1 MIRIRA
7 FHLRWRLIVT
17 LSAFLVL
24 LWGVLTGFFYWRGVQ
39 DAEREAREHLS
50 YEMGRLAIQL
60 NHELDHGEWLD
71 AERLLALWAA
81 EPNMKYLAVL
91 DDTGRVL
98 FANRLA
104 WKGRP
109 LAESVERFDPVLLR
123 QVQAQ
128 RRPIVVEISRLT
140 AMDAYF
146 PLIWHERGERHL
158 REERTAVLFAR
169 YDLKPVHDRILAGV
183 GIAAAVLALLLGISL
198 LTLWYM
204 LRRILL
210 EPLGRFAEA
219 TRRFGSGERQ
229 IQLAAEGEGELAE
242 LTEVFNQM
250 ARQLGES
257 QQLLLQQRALFDTLA
272 EVNQAIIRSGSAR
285 EVLESLCRI
294 LVERAGFTLAWLGEV
309 RHQEGR
315 VEAVAAAAAEETML
329 EYVGRLDIVLDSG
342 QPAGRG
348 PTATAVRQNRVV
360 LVNDFQ
366 ASAMTDHWKRM
377 AARFRIRASAAL
389 PIRLHGKVVAV
400 LNVYAGRRGFFTREV
415 VQLLVELAADVAFAL
430 DHFEQRRRQRRIEEA
445 LRHSEARYR
454 QLFEQSPAVELLIDC
469 QARKILD
476 ANPAACRFYGYGR
489 EEFQGMPLHRLQK
502 GDTVLQ
508 GSEGVVR
515 CRHRLSDGRQ
525 RDVEI
530 YAGPVVIEGRRLLFA
545 IVHDVTDRQRMERFT
560 RMLTE
565 DIGAKLGED
574 FFQSLVAKL
583 GQNLNV
589 AYAFVAV
596 VEEGRLET
604 IAVWDAAGRLEDFSC
619 GLAGTPCAE
628 VVKGGARVF
637 PQGVQERFRDD
648 ELLHRLKIESYAGTP
663 LHDNEGRVIGVLAV
677 CDTKPLAERNELMTI
692 LRMVAVRASAELQRR
707 QAEREIQQ
715 LAFYD
720 PLTQLPNRRL
730 FLERLAQVL
739 SAAGRRKDWGGV
751 MFLDLDNFKHLN
763 DAWGHQVGDQLLVQV
778 ASRLRQHLRTED
790 TVARLGG
797 DEFVILL
804 PGLGD
809 DEETA
814 AGHVRAVAQ
823 KLKAQIAREFQLGER
838 SYHTSV
844 SIGIT
849 LFRGKETVEEL
860 LKQADA
866 AMYRAKAAGRNA
878 IRFYHPAMQSLAD
891 ARLEL
896 EKALRAALANDQFEL
911 YYQPQHSNGGGL
923 AGAEALLRWNH
934 PEKGFVPPNEFIP
947 IAEETGLI
955 LDLGQ
960 WVLETA
966 CRHIRQWQERG
977 WMAYI
982 DHVAVNISP
991 RQFHQAGFVYQV
1003 TQIVESAGIS
1013 PDKLMLE
1020 LTEGILVEDIGDT
1033 IAKMKALKQL
1043 GVRFSIDDFGTGYSS
1058 LIYLKRLP
1066 LDELKIDRSFVRDIE
1081 TDANDRTIVETILAM
1096 ARHLGLTVV
1105 AEGVETEAQR
1115 RFLQRHGCHLYQGWL
1130 FSKPLSVS
1138 KFSRYL
1144 MLAVASTQPE
1154 SP

>member
-1 MIRIRA
+1 MIKIRA
-7 FHLRWRLIVT
+7 FRLRWYLIVT

-24 LWGVLTGFFYWRGVQ
+24 LWGILSGFFYWRGVQ
-39 DAEREAREHLS
+39 DAEREAREHLN

-60 NHELDHGEWLD
+60 RHELDHGEWLD
-71 AERLLALWAA
+71 AERLLTLWAA
-81 EPNMKYLAVL
+81 EPNMKYLALL
-91 DDTGRVL
+91 DDAGRVL
-98 FANRLA
+98 LANRLA

-109 LAESVERFDPVLLR
+109 ITESVERFDPNLFRRVWER
-123 QVQAQ
+123 
-128 RRPIVVEISRLT
+128 RRPTVVTLPEGE

-146 PLIWHERGERHL
+146 SVVWHEAGKRRL
-158 REERTAVLFAR
+158 REERTALLFAR
-169 YDLKPVHDRILAGV
+169 YDLKPLHDRILAGV
-183 GIAAAVLALLLGISL
+183 GISAAVLAVLLGIGL

-204 LRRILL
+204 LHRILL
-210 EPLGRFAEA
+210 EPLSRFAEA
-219 TRRFGSGERQ
+219 TRRFGSGESRM
-229 IQLAAEGEGELAE
+229 QLAAEGEGELAE
-242 LTEVFNQM
+242 LTGVFNQM

-257 QQLLLQQRALFDTLA
+257 QQMLLQQRALFDTLA
-272 EVNQAIIRSGSAR
+272 EVNQTIIRSGAAQ
-285 EVLESLCRI
+285 EVFQSVCRI

-309 RHQEGR
+309 RHPEGR

-329 EYVGRLDIVLDSG
+329 DYVDRLDIVLDPG
-342 QPAGRG
+342 KPVGRG

-366 ASAMTDHWKRM
+366 ASTMTGHWKGV
-377 AARFRIRASAAL
+377 AARFGICASAAL

-430 DHFEQRRRQRRIEEA
+430 DHFEQRRRRRRIEEA

-469 QARKILD
+469 QAQTILD
-476 ANPAACRFYGYGR
+476 ANPAACRFYGYAR
-489 EEFQGMPLHRLQK
+489 EEFQGMPLRRLQED
-502 GDTVLQ
+502 GALP
-508 GSEGVVR
+508 GSEEVVCR
-515 CRHRLSDGRQ
+515 RHRLGDGRE

-545 IVHDVTDRQRMERFT
+545 IIHDVTDRQRMERFT

-574 FFQSLVAKL
+574 FFQSLVDKL
-583 GQNLNV
+583 GQSLNV
-589 AYAFVAV
+589 AYAFTAV
-596 VEEGRLET
+596 VDDRRLES
-604 IAVWDAAGRLEDFSC
+604 IAVWDADGRLSEIACS
-619 GLAGTPCAE
+619 LAGTPCAE
-628 VVKGGARVF
+628 VINGGARVF
-637 PQGVQERFRDD
+637 PQEIRERFPED
-648 ELLHRLKIESYAGTP
+648 ELLRRLAIESYAGTP
-663 LHDNEGRVIGVLAV
+663 LYDNEGRVIGVLAV
-677 CDTKPLAERNELMTI
+677 CDTEPLAERNELMTI

-730 FLERLAQVL
+730 FLERLAQAL
-739 SAAGRRKDWGGV
+739 SAADRHEDWGGV

-763 DAWGHQVGDQLLVQV
+763 DAWGHEVGDQLLIQV
-778 ASRLRQHLRTED
+778 AQRLRQHLRTED

-804 PGLGD
+804 PGLGN
-809 DEETA
+809 EEA
-814 AGHVRAVAQ
+814 AAANHARAVAQ
-823 KLKAQIAREFQLGER
+823 KLKERITEEFRLGER

-878 IRFYHPAMQSLAD
+878 IRFYHPTMQSVAD

-896 EKALRAALANDQFEL
+896 EKELRAALANAQFEL
-911 YYQPQHSNGGGL
+911 YYQPQHGNGGRL

-934 PEKGFVPPNEFIP
+934 PEKGFIPPNEFIP

-960 WVLETA
+960 WVLESA
-966 CRHIRQWQERG
+966 CRHIRQWQDQG
-977 WMAYI
+977 WMAHL

-991 RQFHQAGFVYQV
+991 RQFHQAGFVSQV
-1003 TQIVESAGIS
+1003 IQIVERLDIA

-1020 LTEGILVEDIGDT
+1020 LTEGILIEDIGDT

-1130 FSKPLSVS
+1130 FSKPLPVS
-1138 KFSRYL
+1138 RFSRYL
-1144 MLAVASTQPE
+1144 KLGVASTQPE

>member
-1 MIRIRA
+1 VIRIRA
-7 FHLRWRLIVT
+7 FHLRWHLIVT
-17 LSAFLVL
+17 LSIFLVL
-24 LWGVLTGFFYWRGVQ
+24 MWGVLTGFFYWRGVQ
-39 DAEREAREHLS
+39 DAEHEAREHLN
-50 YEMGRLAIQL
+50 YEMRRLVIQL
-60 NHELDHGEWLD
+60 SRELDHGEWLD
-71 AERLLALWAA
+71 AERFLTLGAA

-91 DDTGRVL
+91 DDTGKVL

-109 LAESVERFDPVLLR
+109 LAESVARFDPGLVR
-123 QVQAQ
+123 QVREQ
-128 RRPIVVEISRLT
+128 RRPRVIAVSGLT

-146 PLIWHERGERHL
+146 PLMWHDGGERHL

-169 YDLKPVHDRILAGV
+169 YDLKPIYDRILAGV
-183 GIAAAVLALLLGISL
+183 GVAAAVLAVLLGAGL
-198 LTLWYM
+198 FTLWYM

-210 EPLGRFAEA
+210 EPLSRLAEA
-219 TRRFGSGERQ
+219 TRRFGSGEHR
-229 IQLAAEGEGELAE
+229 IQLEAEGEGELAE

-250 ARQLGES
+250 AHRLGES
-257 QQLLLQQRALFDTLA
+257 QQMLLRQRSLFDTLA

-285 EVLESLCRI
+285 QVLDSLCRI
-294 LVERAGFTLAWLGEV
+294 LVDRAGFALAWLGEV
-309 RHQEGR
+309 REGR
-315 VEAVAAAAAEETML
+315 VEAVAAAAAEETTL
-329 EYVGRLDIVLDSG
+329 EYVGRLDIVLDSD

-366 ASAMTDHWKRM
+366 ASAMTDHWKRI

-400 LNVYAGRRGFFTREV
+400 LNVYADRSGFFTREV

-430 DHFEQRRRQRRIEEA
+430 DHFEQRQRQRRIEEA

-489 EEFQGMPLHRLQK
+489 EEFQDMPLRRLQEEET
-502 GDTVLQ
+502 GLQ
-508 GSEGVVR
+508 GNEGVIR

-530 YAGPVVIEGRRLLFA
+530 YAGPVVIEGRRLVFA
-545 IVHDVTDRQRMERFT
+545 IVHDVTDRQRMERIT

-565 DIGAKLGED
+565 DVGAKLGED
-574 FFQSLVAKL
+574 FLQSLVGML

-628 VVKGGARVF
+628 VVKGGAKVF
-637 PQGVQERFRDD
+637 PQGVRERFPDD

-730 FLERLAQVL
+730 FLERLAQAL
-739 SAAGRRKDWGGV
+739 SAAGRREDWGGV

-778 ASRLRQHLRTED
+778 ASRLRRYLRTED

-896 EKALRAALANDQFEL
+896 EKELRAALANDQFEL
-911 YYQPQHSNGGGL
+911 YYQPQHRNGGGL

-934 PEKGFVPPNEFIP
+934 PEKGFIPPNEFIP

-955 LDLGQ
+955 LDLGR

-966 CRHIRQWQERG
+966 CRHIRQWQDNG
-977 WMAYI
+977 WMAFI

-991 RQFHQAGFVYQV
+991 RQFHQAGFVDEV
-1003 TQIVESAGIS
+1003 TRIVETTGIS

-1020 LTEGILVEDIGDT
+1020 LTESIVIEDIGDT
-1033 IAKMKALKQL
+1033 IAKMKALKRL

-1081 TDANDRTIVETILAM
+1081 TDMGDRAIVETILAM

-1105 AEGVETEAQR
+1105 AEGVETEAQC

-1144 MLAVASTQPE
+1144 MLAVAAAQPE

>member
-7 FHLRWRLIVT
+7 FHLRWHLIVT

-24 LWGVLTGFFYWRGVQ
+24 LWGVLTGFFYWGGVE
-39 DAEREAREHLS
+39 DAEHEAREHLS

-60 NHELDHGEWLD
+60 GHELEHGERLD
-71 AERLLALWAA
+71 AERLLTLWAA
-81 EPNMKYLAVL
+81 EPNMHYLAVL

-109 LAESVERFDPVLLR
+109 LAESVARFDPALLR

-128 RRPIVVEISRLT
+128 RRPIVVTVSGLA

-146 PLIWHERGERHL
+146 PLMWHDGGERHL

-169 YDLKPVHDRILAGV
+169 YDLKPIYDRILAGV
-183 GIAAAVLALLLGISL
+183 GVAAAVLAVLLGAGL
-198 LTLWYM
+198 FTLWYM

-210 EPLGRFAEA
+210 EPLSRFAEA

-250 ARQLGES
+250 AHRLGES
-257 QQLLLQQRALFDTLA
+257 QQMLLRQRALFDTLA

-285 EVLESLCRI
+285 QVLDSLCRI
-294 LVERAGFTLAWLGEV
+294 LVEHAGFALAWLGEV
-309 RHQEGR
+309 REGQ
-315 VEAVAAAAAEETML
+315 VAAVAAAAAEEAML
-329 EYVGRLDIVLDSG
+329 EYVGQLDIVLDPG
-342 QPAGRG
+342 QPAGKG

-366 ASAMTDHWKRM
+366 ASTMTDHWKQV

-389 PIRLHGKVVAV
+389 PIRRSGKVTAV
-400 LNVYAGRRGFFTREV
+400 LNVYADRSGFFTREV

-430 DHFEQRRRQRRIEEA
+430 DHFEQRQRQRRIEEA

-489 EEFQGMPLHRLQK
+489 EEFQDMPLHRLQEE
-502 GDTVLQ
+502 DTVLE
-508 GSEGVVR
+508 GNEGVVC

-565 DIGAKLGED
+565 DVGAKLGED
-574 FFQSLVAKL
+574 FFQSLVGML
-583 GQNLNV
+583 GRNLNV

-596 VEEGRLET
+596 VEAGRLEA
-604 IAVWDAAGRLEDFSC
+604 IAVWGAAGRLEDFSC

-648 ELLHRLKIESYAGTP
+648 ELLHRLQIESYAGTP
-663 LHDNEGRVIGVLAV
+663 LHDNEGRVIGVLGV
-677 CDTKPLAERNELMTI
+677 CDTKPLTEASELMTI

-730 FLERLAQVL
+730 FLERLAQAL

-763 DAWGHQVGDQLLVQV
+763 DAWGHHVGDQLLVQV
-778 ASRLRQHLRTED
+778 ASRLRRYLRSED

-804 PGLGD
+804 PDLGD
-809 DEETA
+809 DEEA
-814 AGHVRAVAQ
+814 AANHVRAVAQ
-823 KLKAQIAREFQLGER
+823 KLKEQVTKEFRLGER

-849 LFRGKETVEEL
+849 LFRGEETVEAL

-878 IRFYHPAMQSLAD
+878 IRFYHPTMQAVAD

-896 EKALRAALANDQFEL
+896 EKALRAALASDQFEL
-911 YYQPQHSNGGGL
+911 YYQPQHRNGGGL

-934 PEKGFVPPNEFIP
+934 PEKGFIPPNEFIP

-955 LDLGQ
+955 LDLGR

-966 CRHIRQWQERG
+966 CRHIRQWQDNG
-977 WMAYI
+977 WMAFI

-991 RQFHQAGFVYQV
+991 RQFHQAGFVDEV
-1003 TQIVESAGIS
+1003 TRIVETAGIS

-1020 LTEGILVEDIGDT
+1020 LTESIVIEDIGDT
-1033 IAKMKALKQL
+1033 IAKMKSLKRL

-1081 TDANDRTIVETILAM
+1081 TDTGDRAIVETILAM

-1105 AEGVETEAQR
+1105 AEGVETEAQC

-1130 FSKPLSVS
+1130 FSKPLPMSR
-1138 KFSRYL
+1138 FSRYL
-1144 MLAVASTQPE
+1144 MRAVAAAQPE